1 MTAVGIRV
9 ARRIIRLLWKVVSI
23 STVEPNVGLMFV
35 VLGLHVAYTHG
46 RLVVGRTL
54 IFVIL

>member
-35 VLGLHVAYTHG
+35 VLVLQGPSMVGVA
-46 RLVVGRTL
+46 VA
-54 IFVIL
+54 